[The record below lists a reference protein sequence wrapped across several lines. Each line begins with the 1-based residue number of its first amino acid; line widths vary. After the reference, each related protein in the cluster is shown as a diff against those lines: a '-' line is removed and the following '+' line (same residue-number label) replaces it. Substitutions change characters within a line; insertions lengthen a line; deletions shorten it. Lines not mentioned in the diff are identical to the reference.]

1 MVGDGSM
8 EAALFAEEEVVK
20 CITPAGTL
28 VCTLTS
34 NGYKFYTL
42 NLVRHLQE
50 LRVPW
55 RLAVFS
61 TDAAA
66 ATFLRREGIPCI
78 RLQGAPKGLDTAA
91 TAPAPFGSRQ
101 FQLMNRRKL
110 DMLAAV
116 AGGCGGAVKQ
126 VIYLDGDIAVYR
138 DFVPDI
144 EARLAAVPTTVL
156 MQCDERERVD
166 CSGTACPWRCTGFF
180 AWSVAGVPVMRE
192 ILRLGGAEAEAVW
205 RECPE
210 DQPFVNRRLAAAG
223 VPVVSLPRALYPNG
237 AYASML
243 KKGSIMREVA
253 MLLHYNYLVGDSKKG
268 KMRANG
274 DWLLPY

>member
-1 MVGDGSM
+1 MASSPVPFSQ
-8 EAALFAEEEVVK
+8 EEVSK
-20 CITPAGTL
+20 CLTPAGTI

-50 LRVPW
+50 IRVPW
-55 RLAVFS
+55 RLAIFC
-61 TDAAA
+61 TDAASHS
-66 ATFLRREGIPCI
+66 FLRREGIPCI
-78 RLQGAPKGLDTAA
+78 RLQGGPATLDGTA

-110 DMLAAV
+110 DMLAGL
-116 AGGCGGAVKQ
+116 AGLAGPKQ
-126 VIYLDGDIAVYR
+126 IIYIDGDIAVYR
-138 DFVPDI
+138 DFVP
-144 EARLAAVPTTVL
+144 ELETRLAAAPETVL

-166 CSGTACPWRCTGFF
+166 CSGTSCPWRCTGFF
-180 AWSVAGVPVMRE
+180 AWSVAGAPAMRDV
-192 ILRLGGAEAEAVW
+192 LRLGGAEAEEVW

-210 DQPFVNRRLAAAG
+210 DQPFVNKRLAAAG
-223 VPVVSLPRALYPNG
+223 VPVASLPRVLYPNG

-243 KKGSIMREVA
+243 KKGSIMREVT
-253 MLLHYNYLVGDSKKG
+253 MLLHYNYLVGDAKKG

>member
-1 MVGDGSM
+1 M
-8 EAALFAEEEVVK
+8 EAAGDALFSKEEAVK

-55 RLAVFS
+55 RLAVFC
-61 TDAAA
+61 TDAAS
-66 ATFLRREGIPCI
+66 ATVLRREGIPCI
-78 RLQGAPKGLDTAA
+78 RLQGAPRGLDVAA
-91 TAPAPFGSRQ
+91 TGPAPFGSRQ

-110 DMLAAV
+110 DMLAGV
-116 AGGCGGAVKQ
+116 AGLEQAKQ
-126 VIYLDGDIAVYR
+126 IIYIDGDIAVYR

-144 EARLAAVPTTVL
+144 EARLAAAPDTVH
-156 MQCDERERVD
+156 MQCDESTRVD
-166 CSGTACPWRCTGFF
+166 CSGTACPNRCTGFF
-180 AWSVAGVPVMRE
+180 AWSREGAPAMRDV
-192 ILRLGGAEAEAVW
+192 LRLGGAEAEAIW
-205 RECPE
+205 RERPE
-210 DQPFVNRRLAAAG
+210 DQPFVNKRLASAG
-223 VPVVSLPRALYPNG
+223 VPVLSLPRGLYPNG

-243 KKGSIMREVA
+243 KKGGIMREVA
-253 MLLHYNYLVGDSKKG
+253 MLLHYNYLVGDAKKG